1 MSESTA
7 PFYKMSYKTPS
18 GEEKS
23 LNDHKGKV
31 VLIVNTATQCGLT
44 PQFKGL
50 EKLHQEYEAQGLEV
64 IGFPCNQFMGQEPLS
79 NDEMVEQCQVN
90 HGVTF
95 PLTEKVKVNGPGTH
109 PVFKHLKKQLGGT
122 LTSAI
127 KWNFTKFLVDRE
139 GNPIKRY
146 APTTVPKDIENDIQS
161 LLK

>member
-1 MSESTA
+1 MSEKSA
-7 PFYKMSYKTPS
+7 PIHKMSYNTPA

-23 LNDHKGKV
+23 LGDHKGKV
-31 VLIVNTATQCGLT
+31 MLIINTATQCGLT

-50 EKLHQEYEAQGLEV
+50 EKLHQEYQSKGLEV
-64 IGFPCNQFMGQEPLS
+64 IGFPCNQFMNQEPLS
-79 NDEMVEQCQVN
+79 NEEMVEQCEIN

-109 PVFKHLKKQLGGT
+109 PVFKYLKKQLGGT

-127 KWNFTKFLVDRE
+127 KWNFTKFLVDKD

-146 APTTVPKDIENDIQS
+146 APTTVPKDIEKDIQA
-161 LLK
+161 LI